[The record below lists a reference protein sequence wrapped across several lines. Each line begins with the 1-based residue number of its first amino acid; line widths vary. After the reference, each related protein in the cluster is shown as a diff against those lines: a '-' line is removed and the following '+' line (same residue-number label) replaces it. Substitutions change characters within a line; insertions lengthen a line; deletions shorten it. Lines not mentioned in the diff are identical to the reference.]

1 MARPREFDE
10 AAALDAAMHCFWAKG
25 YELTSVRQLA
35 DRMGITG
42 ASLYNAFGDKR
53 SLYRRSLEYYLE
65 QSVHDRISRLS
76 RLPPMEAICG
86 FFADIIERS
95 VSDQQRRGCLLVNAA
110 LEMAPHDAGFREIV
124 VREMKLIEAFFQHCV
139 EIGQSD
145 GSIIRSRPATDLA
158 KLLLGVLLG
167 LRVLART
174 RSERGVL
181 EGTASAALSLL
192 GNPTHFG

>member
-76 RLPPMEAICG
+76 RLPPMEAIRG

-145 GSIIRSRPATDLA
+145 GSIIRSRPAADLA

-181 EGTASAALSLL
+181 EGAASAALSLL

>member
-65 QSVHDRISRLS
+65 QSVHDRIARLS
-76 RLPPMEAICG
+76 RLPPMEAIRG

-181 EGTASAALSLL
+181 EGAASAALSLL